1 MEQHKNLYGCHGNKA
16 LYVLTPKFV
25 KYIKRNIILMGMCVC
40 QNVIVVLKKTEFLD
54 HFEKFYGIF
63 SCLGNTYDTGFEGF
77 FLRMCR
83 KHEVVME
90 KRCNCITIV
99 KDGIE
104 K

>member
-40 QNVIVVLKKTEFLD
+40 QNVIVVLKKTEFL
-54 HFEKFYGIF
+54 
-63 SCLGNTYDTGFEGF
+63 GNTYDTRFEGF

-90 KRCNCITIV
+90 KRRNCITIV